1 MIKLILPIILA
12 AIGTGAG
19 VAAGL
24 ALRSPPEAEHHAD
37 TDESS
42 DTEASHDTD
51 GHEADSHKTDK
62 EEGHDEDPPLRE
74 YVKLN
79 NQFVVPVVRHDQV
92 SALIVIA
99 LSVEVGAGQ
108 KEDIYLREPKLR
120 DSFLRVLF
128 DHANMGG
135 FSGEFTNADTLD
147 MLRGS
152 LREVA
157 QRDMGD
163 MVSDVLIIDIA
174 RQDM

>member
-1 MIKLILPIILA
+1 MLQFVIPIILA
-12 AIGTGAG
+12 IIGTSAG

-24 ALRSPPEAEHHAD
+24 ALRSPPEVDVEKETPKVAD
-37 TDESS
+37 AYEDSEGVDDHRT
-42 DTEASHDTD
+42 HDD
-51 GHEADSHKTDK
+51 
-62 EEGHDEDPPLRE
+62 EGHLRE

-79 NQFVVPVVRHDQV
+79 NQFVVPVVQNDLV

-99 LSVEVGAGQ
+99 LSVEVSAGL
-108 KEDIYLREPKLR
+108 KEEIYLREPKIR

-157 QRDMGD
+157 QRDIGE

>member
-37 TDESS
+37 TDEAS
-42 DTEASHDTD
+42 DAKTTEGTD
-51 GHEADSHKTDK
+51 KNEPDDHEADNGAD
-62 EEGHDEDPPLRE
+62 HDEDAPIRE

-92 SALIVIA
+92 SALVVIA

-108 KEDIYLREPKLR
+108 KDEIYLREPKLR

-135 FSGEFTNADTLD
+135 FGGEFTNADTLD